1 MGLVLVMEA
10 IGGPLFLFWGY
21 SLPLRYIPILRQ
33 KSFSSKG
40 YYFLASFLLA
50 ILCAVFAVTGTGLAF
65 MAIVPIMT
73 GCLGNGC
80 TAAQYSMR
88 DSLNGFWYPC
98 LIVSLV
104 IYIAVI
110 VVIFVRASK
119 TNAMSVG
126 YGTMLNNPVV
136 ASNVPTSTW
145 QEKAAVVKQPKKKL
159 SLAWRICFATFAA
172 YYSWGV
178 IGGILLGPNAILL
191 LPVAI
196 IALGLYIFL
205 VVRKRQKTGSVDI
218 STTSA
223 KPVDVSN
230 GIFSPNSE
238 DNK

>member
-1 MGLVLVMEA
+1 MEA
-10 IGGPLFLFWGY
+10 IGGPLFLFLGY

-50 ILCAVFAVTGTGLAF
+50 ILCAVFAVAGTGLAF

-104 IYIAVI
+104 TYIAVI
-110 VVIFVRASK
+110 AVIFVRASK
-119 TNAMSVG
+119 TNAASVG
-126 YGTMLNNPVV
+126 YGTMLNNSVV

-145 QEKAAVVKQPKKKL
+145 QEKTAVAKQPKKKL
-159 SLAWRICFATFAA
+159 SLAWR
-172 YYSWGV
+172 
-178 IGGILLGPNAILL
+178 
-191 LPVAI
+191 
-196 IALGLYIFL
+196 LYIIL
-205 VVRKRQKTGSVDI
+205 VVRKRQKTGSADMN
-218 STTSA
+218 TTSA

>member
-1 MGLVLVMEA
+1 MEA

-33 KSFSSKG
+33 KSFNSKG

-50 ILCAVFAVTGTGLAF
+50 ILCAVFTVAGTGLVF

-104 IYIAVI
+104 TYIAVI
-110 VVIFVRASK
+110 AIIFVRASK
-119 TNAMSVG
+119 TNAASVG

-136 ASNVPTSTW
+136 ASDVPTSTW
-145 QEKAAVVKQPKKKL
+145 QEKTAVAKQPKKKL
-159 SLAWRICFATFAA
+159 SLAWR
-172 YYSWGV
+172 
-178 IGGILLGPNAILL
+178 
-191 LPVAI
+191 
-196 IALGLYIFL
+196 LYIIL
-205 VVRKRQKTGSVDI
+205 VVRKRQKTGSADMN
-218 STTSA
+218 TTSA